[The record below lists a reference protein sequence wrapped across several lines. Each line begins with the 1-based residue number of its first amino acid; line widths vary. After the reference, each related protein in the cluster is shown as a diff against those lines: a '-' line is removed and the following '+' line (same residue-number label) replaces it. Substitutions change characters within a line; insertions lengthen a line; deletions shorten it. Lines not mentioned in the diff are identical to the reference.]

1 MPDMTAPLNTSTYF
15 SHSYRPED
23 RALNEHLWAMF
34 ASAGFA
40 FTVDPESIGLS
51 ITQLELM
58 MRRSDCFVA
67 VATYRPEQ
75 AYYQTSPYVVFEYGL
90 AIQAGKPALVLAETG
105 VAPQAFEPSHRV
117 FFKRDALSRRWSR
130 QCQSKIRELAQATRG
145 LPGEMFSGTGSA
157 GVLLPPGGAYTDVRA
172 DIHDLLERAGYAVVT
187 IKPRWR
193 NPADL
198 LRTLDQQDFV
208 LVDVGEDQTPS
219 WVFPLLYGRATPTL
233 RLMYRGTLA
242 HPARSLP
249 ELMLGDALGT
259 VAASDECAVWW
270 SERSELLHGLEREIA
285 HLKRERTQFR
295 SFDEGIAYFHSLG
308 RASDGPVFVSN
319 AAADNPL
326 AREITRRLE
335 MYNVRVFHYQ
345 YQNTI
350 ERGEEWSDRL
360 LDKVRTARLFVAL
373 ISSAYWN
380 SSWCRAEYD
389 LAIELWKRGTLDFY
403 PYFLEDQSSGGE
415 LVLPQGTMLAQL
427 PPGQQTDVV
436 VVHVEEQLM
445 KDCAATSASRRGPS
459 WTQEPEP
466 RVDIALVTMLQEEYE
481 AVLAELDWHGSAPGS
496 ERHPNEYAWEFGEI
510 GAPQH
515 DVPYR
520 VVLAMATR
528 ADPRGAGPL
537 PVRDTI
543 EAFRPR
549 YVLLVG
555 IAGGRDD
562 VALGDVVVSNRI
574 HGYEHAAADGGFRAR
589 PDWIYP
595 TDGAVIVAAQSM
607 RSRHPGWWRDEKTRQ
622 TQAAITMPPAVH
634 VGAVASG
641 TRVVDDL
648 TDPYFRPV
656 LDFWPELRAVEM
668 EAVGAAQAIQDAREL
683 GHSVNFAMVRGIAHL
698 AGEGPIASNGGTP
711 DGSPSMCEQDA
722 RKVAASRAAAR
733 LATQMIRLAWSRPPR
748 PE

>member
-1 MPDMTAPLNTSTYF
+1 MTEALYTPTYF
-15 SHSYRPED
+15 SHSYYPED
-23 RALNEHLWAMF
+23 RALNEHLWGMF

-40 FTVDPESIGLS
+40 FTVDPESSGLS

-58 MRRSDCFVA
+58 MRRSSCFVA

-75 AYYQTSPYVVFEYGL
+75 EYYQTSPFVVFEYGL
-90 AIQAGKPALVLAETG
+90 AIQAGKPTLVLAETG

-117 FFKRDALSRRWSR
+117 FFKREALTPRWSR
-130 QCQSKIRELAQATRG
+130 QCQSKIRELAQETRG
-145 LPGEMFSGTGSA
+145 LPGETFSGTGSV
-157 GVLLPPGGAYTDVRA
+157 GVLLPSEGAYGNVRA
-172 DIHDLLERAGYAVVT
+172 DVHDLLERSGYAVVT
-187 IKPRWR
+187 IKTAWR

-198 LRTLDQQDFV
+198 LRTLDQQDFI
-208 LVDVGEDQTPS
+208 LADVGADQTPS
-219 WVFPLLYGRATPTL
+219 WIFPLLYGRSIPTL
-233 RLMYRGTLA
+233 RLMHRGEPA
-242 HPARSLP
+242 HLRRSLP
-249 ELMLGDALGT
+249 DLMLGDALGT
-259 VAASDECAVWW
+259 VAAADECAVWW
-270 SERSELLHGLEREIA
+270 SEPSELFRGLEREIA

-308 RASDGPVFVSN
+308 RLSDGPVFVSN
-319 AAADNPL
+319 AGPDNPL

-373 ISSAYWN
+373 ISSAYWD

-389 LAIELWKRGTLDFY
+389 LAIELWNRGKLDFY
-403 PYFLEDQSSGGE
+403 PYFLEDQSGGGE
-415 LVLPQGTMLAQL
+415 IVSPQGTVLTQL
-427 PPGQQTDVV
+427 TPGQQTDLV
-436 VVHVEEQLM
+436 VVHVDEQLM
-445 KDCAATSASRRGPS
+445 KDGAQTSRSRRGPS
-459 WTQEPEP
+459 WTSEPEP
-466 RVDIALVTMLQEEYE
+466 RVDIALVTVLQDEYE

-496 ERHPNEYAWEFGEI
+496 ERHPNEHAWELGEI
-510 GAPQH
+510 CSPRR

-520 VVLAMATR
+520 VVLAMA
-528 ADPRGAGPL
+528 AQAGAGDAGSL
-537 PVRDTI
+537 PVRNTI

-555 IAGGRDD
+555 TAAGLAD

-574 HGYEHAAADGGFRAR
+574 YGYDYGQAEGGFRAR

-607 RSRHPGWWRDEKTRQ
+607 RSRHPGWWRDENMRQ
-622 TQAAITMPPAVH
+622 TPTAITMPPTIH

-641 TRVVDDL
+641 TKVLEDL
-648 TDPYFRPV
+648 TDPSFRPV
-656 LDFWPELRAVEM
+656 LDCWPELRAVEM
-668 EAVGAAQAIQDAREL
+668 QAIGAARAIQDAREL
-683 GHSVNFAMVRGIAHL
+683 GHSVNFAMVRGISHL
-698 AGEGPIASNGGTP
+698 LASGPCMATDGGTP
-711 DGSPSMCEQDA
+711 EPLVRPSEQTP
-722 RKVAASRAAAR
+722 RTVASRGAAR

-748 PE
+748 PT